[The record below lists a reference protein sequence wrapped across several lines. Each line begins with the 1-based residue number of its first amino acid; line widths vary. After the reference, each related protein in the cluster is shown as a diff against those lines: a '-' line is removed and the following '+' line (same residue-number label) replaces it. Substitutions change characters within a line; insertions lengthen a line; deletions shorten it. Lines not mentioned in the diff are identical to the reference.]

1 MDRGS
6 LGFESGPLHR
16 LRGCE
21 RVLIAGAGGGFD
33 VLSGLPIALSLLERG
48 QQVILA
54 NLTFTA
60 VTRTAAVE
68 VGPGVFEAGPIPAG
82 RSATFR
88 RSIWRNGWAGADM
101 PIGCT

>member
-1 MDRGS
+1 MDRGF

-16 LRGCE
+16 LRGRE

-68 VGPGVFEAGPIPAG
+68 VGPGVFEARADSGGAQRYFPEQHLAEWLGG
-82 RSATFR
+82 RSMSR
-88 RSIWRNGWAGADM
+88 
-101 PIGCT
+101 